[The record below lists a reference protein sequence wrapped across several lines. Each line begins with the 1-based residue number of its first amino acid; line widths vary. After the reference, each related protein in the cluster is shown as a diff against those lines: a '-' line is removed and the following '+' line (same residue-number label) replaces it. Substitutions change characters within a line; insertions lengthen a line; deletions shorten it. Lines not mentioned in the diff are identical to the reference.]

1 MNKKNGLDLGTVV
14 GIMVG
19 FGSLLTAIILEF
31 NELNPD
37 LGSQFLQV
45 SAILMIIGGSMG
57 ATMISFPLEEV
68 TKIPALLSKA
78 FFQSGYDAAE
88 FVDKIVK
95 LTDRARREGILALE
109 SEVATFA
116 EKDQFL
122 ALGLR
127 LVVDGTEPEIVE
139 EMLENQMESISQRH
153 RGGQDVFNSL
163 GGYSPTMGIIGTVVG
178 LISALAK
185 AGEGG
190 GDPNAVVS
198 AIATAFIATFYG
210 IGLANLLFLPIA
222 SKLKCSSQNEL
233 FYKRVQ
239 VIAILAIQSGE
250 NPRLVQ
256 DKLSIMFKKGTVPVR
271 EK

>member
-1 MNKKNGLDLGTVV
+1 MNNRGAIDLSTIFGLMT
-14 GIMVG
+14 G
-19 FGSLLTAIILEF
+19 FGCLLTAIVLEF

-45 SAILMIIGGSMG
+45 SAILMIIGGSSG
-57 ATMISFPLEEV
+57 ATMVSFPLEDII
-68 TKIPALLSKA
+68 KIPALLSKA
-78 FFQSGYDAAE
+78 FFQSGYDAAD

-139 EMLENQMESISQRH
+139 EMLENQLEAIGERHKIGASIFS
-153 RGGQDVFNSL
+153 SL
-163 GGYSPTMGIIGTVVG
+163 GGYCPTMGIIGTVVG

-190 GDPNAVVS
+190 GDPTAIVS

-210 IGLANLLFLPIA
+210 IGLANLVFLPIS
-222 SKLKCSSQNEL
+222 SKLKVKSHNEL
-233 FYKRVQ
+233 FFKRVQ

-256 DKLSIMFKKGTVPVR
+256 DKLSTMFKKGTVPVR